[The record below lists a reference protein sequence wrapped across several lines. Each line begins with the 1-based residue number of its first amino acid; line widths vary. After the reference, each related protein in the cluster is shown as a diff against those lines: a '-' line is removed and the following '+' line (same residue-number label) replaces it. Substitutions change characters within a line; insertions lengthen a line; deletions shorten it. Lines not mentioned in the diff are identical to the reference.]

1 MTLTPTDE
9 LAIRHASAD
18 AWHMTWGQAPPKTL
32 TPEQAFTEG
41 HYIGMA
47 SGVLACRQVRM
58 ECKLRIRQLE
68 AERLGVFAVGLL
80 ALAAAV
86 VLGAGR

>member
-1 MTLTPTDE
+1 MITPTEE
-9 LAIRHASAD
+9 LELRQASAD

-41 HYIGMA
+41 HYIGLA
-47 SGVLACRQVRM
+47 SGVLACRRTRM
-58 ECKLRIRQLE
+58 ECKLRILQLE
-68 AERLGVFAVGLL
+68 AERAAVFALGLL

>member
-1 MTLTPTDE
+1 MITPTEE
-9 LAIRHASAD
+9 LELRQASAE
-18 AWHMTWGQAPPKTL
+18 AWRATWGQAPPKTL

-41 HYIGMA
+41 HYIGLA

-68 AERLGVFAVGLL
+68 AERAAVFAVGLL

-86 VLGAGR
+86 AWMALP